1 MNYEIRVWA
10 CDLRSKIT
18 YQLQW
23 RDPVTRKIRQKTT
36 QVPTSGLKRDLKEA
50 QRLAAQLEVEL
61 QNKHSKEP
69 TRISWDDFRQRYE
82 EEHLPGLAVKTAE
95 KTSSVLDRFEK
106 GDEVETMIEVKRVCQ
121 NLKDDHLAQV
131 ERYALNEGCDWAV
144 LTNGQHWK
152 IYALELVGGRIQT
165 QEVYTF
171 DLLNFDCRNK
181 THIEMLY
188 CLTKEGRSKGELDT
202 HHQKKKARD
211 QFTVAALLMHDDIVK
226 KIRSELKKVSDG
238 VSLSDDEIR
247 ATLQKDVIK
256 QTILT
261 GDEAKKAKQHV
272 NKKLNAAA
280 KKRQQKKKS
289 SKAQVEKVAVDIEPN
304 APVAPP
310 VQAVETVAAMETP
323 QGTGV

>member
-1 MNYEIRVWA
+1 MPMTKTVE
-10 CDLRSKIT
+10 
-18 YQLQW
+18 
-23 RDPVTRKIRQKTT
+23 TRIKD
-36 QVPTSGLKRDLKEA
+36 GLKKYQPIIQEKKDNNDNESETSRVIYGLLVDVFGYDPFEDI
-50 QRLAAQLEVEL
+50 
-61 QNKHSKEP
+61 
-69 TRISWDDFRQRYE
+69 TT
-82 EEHLPGLAVKTAE
+82 EHKVKN
-95 KTSSVLDRFEK
+95 RFCDYAIKK

-171 DLLNFDCRNK
+171 DLLDFDCRNR

-280 KKRQQKKKS
+280 KKRQQKKNS
-289 SKAQVEKVAVDIEPN
+289 SKAQVEKVAVEVEPN

-310 VQAVETVAAMETP
+310 VQVVETTIVTETP
-323 QGTGV
+323 QSTGV